1 MCDRLDV
8 NSVTS
13 NLHREIL
20 VDAKNTVF
28 IYKNEVKLP
37 FVSI

>member
-13 NLHREIL
+13 ILRREIL
-20 VDAKNTVF
+20 VDAKKTMF
-28 IYKNEVKLP
+28 IYENELK
-37 FVSI
+37 